1 MVCVWT
7 LVPGTFLDNSVS
19 HTLLVLAELALGPA
33 GARTFTVNVDVN
45 ELFRKRLEIE
55 LGVEQSSLSTA
66 GLVEEEGVNKDHAE
80 DGKDYLSRPVVC
92 AKMAVDTAHLADAIV
107 RVNHA
112 ARVEVHL

>member
-7 LVPGTFLDNSVS
+7 FALGTFLDNSVG
-19 HTLLVLAELALGPA
+19 HTLLGLVKLALGPA
-33 GARTFTVNVDVN
+33 GAHTFTVNVDVN

-66 GLVEEEGVNKDHAE
+66 GLVEEEGINEDHAE
-80 DGKDYLSRPVVC
+80 DGKVYPSRPVVC

-107 RVNHA
+107 
-112 ARVEVHL
+112 